1 MIFYTG
7 QEKNLAIKFPQTT
20 ESLVHFFEVSD
31 FGNLVLTKQT
41 ADKTT
46 WKLSGPTISKRLA
59 ADQDA
64 DFMLETGF
72 LAQTQQQT
80 TGLITEAEYKL
91 RNKGIIEIMVVSD
104 SNQPLPY

>member
-1 MIFYTG
+1 
-7 QEKNLAIKFPQTT
+7 
-20 ESLVHFFEVSD
+20 
-31 FGNLVLTKQT
+31 
-41 ADKTT
+41 
-46 WKLSGPTISKRLA
+46 
-59 ADQDA
+59 
-64 DFMLETGF
+64 MLETGF